1 MVARGAGGGG
11 VTPGNSWW
19 GCAAWF
25 FKSRPDFRPKNVIFH
40 TRFQTRPLKS
50 IPVFGPLA
58 DLAFMQNLCYHYFD

>member
-1 MVARGAGGGG
+1 MVARGAGGDY
-11 VTPGNSWW
+11 SWKFLG
-19 GCAAWF
+19 GCAVRF

-58 DLAFMQNLCYHYFD
+58 DLAFMQNLCYHYID